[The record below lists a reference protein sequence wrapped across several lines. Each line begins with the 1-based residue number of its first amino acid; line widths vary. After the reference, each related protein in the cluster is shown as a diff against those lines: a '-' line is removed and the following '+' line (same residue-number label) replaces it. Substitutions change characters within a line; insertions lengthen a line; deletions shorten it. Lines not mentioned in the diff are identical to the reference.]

1 MNLKHTMKHFR
12 EIYEL
17 PLVQDI
23 YEQWVS
29 NRISDSKGQFVFEF
43 TMNDEKAQSKIL
55 DAING
60 VKPLENKELSFIHSE
75 GYIIDDYER
84 KIILIRGWGN
94 LTGGGGHNLSS
105 EDAANVQDTFAEFIA
120 YQLNKRD

>member
-1 MNLKHTMKHFR
+1 MKNFS

-29 NRISDSKGQFVFEF
+29 NRISDSKGQFVFQF

-75 GYIIDDYER
+75 GYIIDNKER

-94 LTGGGGHNLSS
+94 LTGVGGHKLSI
-105 EDAANVQDTFAEFIA
+105 EDAAEVQDTFAEFIVN
-120 YQLNKRD
+120 QLNKRD